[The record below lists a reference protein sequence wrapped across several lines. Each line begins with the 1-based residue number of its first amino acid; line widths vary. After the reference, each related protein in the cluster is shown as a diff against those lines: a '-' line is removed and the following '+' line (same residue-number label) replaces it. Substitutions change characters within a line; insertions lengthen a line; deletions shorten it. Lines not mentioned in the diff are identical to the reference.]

1 MRRSRRRGPE
11 GLQAGSGSTPVPAGQ
26 APATD
31 MITRAPGASLGTAL
45 AAPLLFLS
53 GLSALVFQV
62 LWVKQLGLV
71 VGVEVHA
78 VALGV
83 AAFFAGLAFGGWWGG
98 PMADRQ
104 VRPLRLYAA
113 VEAGIAVL
121 AVLATL
127 ALAQTAAPF
136 VWLESHAG
144 PLAWLLPAVLVMVP
158 ALWMGATLPVLM
170 RAVAPATGR
179 VGRAGGGL
187 YAANTAGAIAGAL
200 LASFLL
206 IPALGVRGSALAAA
220 GLNLLVALTA
230 WLLDRGRVPM
240 AADADGQAASPLAPA
255 GGEPVSTSARTALW
269 LYAVA
274 GGIALGYEVVWSQAL
289 VQFMSTRAFA
299 FSVLLATY
307 LAGLMLGSA
316 LQARWADRIRD
327 PWGVFALLVAGAGL
341 VALLE
346 FALLGPWLLTWQ
358 SAAAALLPGP
368 DDRLAAMSLR
378 FAVAGLAI
386 VFLPTVLL
394 GAAFPVALRLAV
406 DARRVGRDLGR
417 VVALNTLGG
426 IAGTLLAGF
435 VLVPVLGLVRA
446 LGVLA
451 IAAAAVGLAAVW
463 RAPGRSR
470 WAWPAVATVALASV
484 LAAVLTPTDRLA
496 QLLTKSRGG
505 ELVFY
510 EESRGGTVAV
520 IAQRSGSHAFKRLYI
535 QGVSNSGDAMT
546 SLRYMRLQALLP
558 LLIAKEE
565 PRSALVIGLGTG
577 ITAGALLAYPTLQ
590 ERVVAELLPAVV
602 RATPQFSGNQSV
614 ASDPRVQIRLR
625 DGRRELL
632 GSAQRYDLI
641 TLEPPPPSAVGV
653 VNLYSSDFYRLAAA
667 RLTQGGLFA
676 QWLPL
681 PTQNEEDA
689 RALVRS
695 FLDVFPHA
703 TLWSTELHEML
714 LVGSLEP
721 IELDVPRIVQR
732 FSQPTVAASLG
743 EVGVATPEALL
754 STWVMGRE
762 GLEQFAGDALPV
774 TDDRPRI
781 EYADWVRPGEFA
793 RVLPTLYQLADFPV
807 LTGQD
812 AQFQAG
818 LAAEQRRLR
827 GFYRAGLSA
836 YRRDYAAWAQDMR
849 QLMREDAANPY
860 YRWFTGGPASA
871 AGGDGQGNST
881 EGTQR

>member
-1 MRRSRRRGPE
+1 MRRSRRRGSE
-11 GLQAGSGSTPVPAGQ
+11 GSALEPGSKPVPAGRKPVQ
-26 APATD
+26 DENA
-31 MITRAPGASLGTAL
+31 RASGASLGTAL

-83 AAFFAGLAFGGWWGG
+83 AAFFGGLALGGWWAG
-98 PMADRQ
+98 PLADRQ
-104 VRPLRLYAA
+104 RRPLRLYAA

-127 ALAQTAAPF
+127 ALAHIAAPF
-136 VWLESHAG
+136 VWLDAHAG
-144 PLAWLLPAVLVMVP
+144 PLGWLLPMALVMLP
-158 ALWMGATLPVLM
+158 ALWMGATLPVLV
-170 RAVAPATGR
+170 RAVAPVEGR
-179 VGRAGGGL
+179 MGRAGGGL

-206 IPALGVRGSALAAA
+206 IPTLGVRGAALAAG
-220 GLNLLVALTA
+220 GLNLLVAAAA
-230 WLLDRGRVPM
+230 WALERGRTAEPDDVG
-240 AADADGQAASPLAPA
+240 ASLVEDAASSEPMPAP
-255 GGEPVSTSARTALW
+255 ARTALW

-327 PWGVFALLVAGAGL
+327 PWGTFGLLVAGAGL
-341 VALLE
+341 VALLKL
-346 FALLGPWLLTWQ
+346 ALLGPCLLQWQ

-386 VFLPTVLL
+386 VFLPTLLL
-394 GAAFPVALRLAV
+394 GAAFPVALRLVV
-406 DARRVGRDLGR
+406 DTRRVGRDLGR

-426 IAGTLLAGF
+426 ITGTLLAGF
-435 VLVPVLGLVRA
+435 VLVPLLGLVRA
-446 LGVLA
+446 LGLLA
-451 IAAAAVGLAAVW
+451 IAAAAVGLLAVW

-470 WAWPAVATVALASV
+470 WAWPVVSAVALGSIV
-484 LAAVLTPTDRLA
+484 AAVAPPQDRLA
-496 QLLTKSRGG
+496 QLLTKGRGG
-505 ELVFY
+505 KLVFY

-520 IAQRSGSHAFKRLYI
+520 IEQRSGSHAFKRLYI

-558 LLIAKEE
+558 LIVAKEE

-602 RATPQFSGNQSV
+602 RAAPQFAGNQSV
-614 ASDPRVQIRLR
+614 ASDSRVQIRLR

-632 GSAQRYDLI
+632 GSEQTYDLI
-641 TLEPPPPSAVGV
+641 TLEPPPPSAIGV

-667 RLTQGGLFA
+667 RLAKGGLFA

-681 PTQNEEDA
+681 PTQNEEDS

-714 LVGSLEP
+714 LVGSFEP
-721 IELDVPRIVQR
+721 IELDVPRIAQR
-732 FSQPTVAASLG
+732 FKQPTVAASLA
-743 EVGVATPEALL
+743 EVGVSSPAALL
-754 STWVMGRE
+754 ATWVMGRD
-762 GLEQFAGDALPV
+762 GLERFARDALPV

-781 EYADWVRPGEFA
+781 EYADWVRPGEFT
-793 RVLPTLYQLADFPV
+793 RVLPTLYQLADLPA
-807 LTGQD
+807 LQGAD
-812 AQFQAG
+812 AGFQAE

-836 YRRDYAAWAQDMR
+836 YRRDYNAWAQDMR
-849 QLMREDAANPY
+849 QLMREDADNPY
-860 YRWFTGGPASA
+860 YRWFTGGPASS
-871 AGGDGQGNST
+871 AGPATDGQGNST